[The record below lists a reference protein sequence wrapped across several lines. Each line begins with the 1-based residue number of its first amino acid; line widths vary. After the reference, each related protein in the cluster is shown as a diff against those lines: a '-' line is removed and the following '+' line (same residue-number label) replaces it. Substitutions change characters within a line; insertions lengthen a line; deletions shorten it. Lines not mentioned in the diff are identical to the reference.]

1 MAVTIKNINDAYVY
15 QLYNPQDE
23 NLIKSVYISRN
34 FGQPEDYVEYNIFD
48 SKGILL
54 TTTYDVD
61 TFRTVDP
68 DPETNLYTTIKF
80 DPEFDVKSE
89 GFTTGKVQITYNV
102 FRICSFIFS
111 RQSFISTTLFC
122 ISKWLLLLPSVF
134 ISLPTS

>member
-15 QLYNPQDE
+15 QLYSPQDE

-48 SKGILL
+48 SKGVLL

-89 GFTTGKVQITYNV
+89 GFNTGKVQITYNV
-102 FRICSFIFS
+102 FRKLFKSGLQNLFWIKD
-111 RQSFISTTLFC
+111 ISTDRTELKVYRNDL
-122 ISKWLLLLPSVF
+122 SNLEL
-134 ISLPTS
+134 